1 MAVQHEIKSQLAKLL
16 ATEDLVVE
24 HKQVETASFNV
35 ETRVL
40 VLPLWEKASNS
51 VYDMLVGHE
60 VGHALFTPNDDWF
73 KKTNVPHGIVNLCED
88 ARIEKLMKRKYM
100 GLAKTFYYGYSELHD
115 DDFFNLEEE
124 DVDKFNLADRI
135 NLYYKIGNFLDL
147 QFTERELEIRE
158 LVGKSE
164 TFDEVLEAAKVLH
177 EYCKEEQEN
186 KKKVADIDNLQLPM
200 GGLPD
205 QFDSQE
211 TGEQGEEENG
221 EVMKGSSSPKVEE
234 AEGSDK
240 NGDMTEKPTLG
251 NTDKG
256 GEKNEIEVKTVES
269 LSENIQDLVSQTSSY
284 ENVYCEIPDVK
295 LEHIIAKNS
304 DVHNVIEEHYENE
317 TRRLNASNIVNGFP
331 TRDWFQEADAN
342 FYDFKKGSRKEVS
355 YLVKEFECRKSASA
369 YARAAIAR
377 TGVLD
382 TSKLHTYKFNED
394 IFKKVT
400 VLPDGKNHGLVFL
413 LDWSGSM
420 QYYLQDTLKQLYNL
434 IWFCKKVQIPFEVY
448 AFTNEWG
455 NSDWNHGYSVG
466 SGDFGKSYEKKAGMI
481 AIDNQFALMNL
492 FTSEVNGKT
501 LEKQMLNI
509 WRVVHSFREYGLS
522 YPRKL
527 ALSGTPLNEALIAFR
542 KLLPEFQKKAKVE
555 KVQCIVLTDGE
566 AGPLSHHTEV
576 KRDWEDEPY
585 LGTRRCIEN
594 VTFIRDRKVGRTY
607 KIGYKHSDFTDAL
620 LENLQDRLPNVN
632 FIGIRV
638 LSSRDGMRFA
648 RHYNADEKELNI
660 MEKDWKKSKS
670 YIIKNSGYDAYIV
683 MSSHHL
689 NQDSEFEVKED
700 ATKSQIKTAFAKSL
714 KTKKLNKKVL
724 GEFISLVV

>member
-51 VYDMLVGHE
+51 IYDMLVGHE

-73 KKTNVPHGIVNLCED
+73 LKTDVPHGIVNVCED

-115 DDFFNLEEE
+115 DDFFNLEDE
-124 DVDKFNLADRI
+124 DIDKFNLADRI

-147 QFTERELEIRE
+147 QFTERETEIRE

-211 TGEQGEEENG
+211 SGEQGEEEENS
-221 EVMKGSSSPKVEE
+221 EVIPGSSSPKAEE

-240 NGDMTEKPTLG
+240 DGDMTEQPTLG
-251 NTDKG
+251 DTDKG

-269 LSENIQDLVSQTSSY
+269 LSENIQDLVSLASSY

-317 TRRLNASNIVNGFP
+317 TQRLNASNIVNGFP
-331 TRDWFQEADAN
+331 TRNWFEEADSK
-342 FYDFKKGSRKEVS
+342 FYDFKKDARKEVS

-434 IWFCKKVQIPFEVY
+434 IWFCRKVQIPFEVY

-455 NSDWNHGYSVG
+455 HSDWNSYSIYG

-481 AIDNQFALMNL
+481 AIDNQFSLMNL

-509 WRVVHSFREYGLS
+509 WRVVHSFREYGIS

-527 ALSGTPLNEALIAFR
+527 ALSGTPLNEALITFR

-585 LGTRRCIEN
+585 LGTRRCIPE
-594 VTFIRDRKVGRTY
+594 VTFLRDRKVGRTY
-607 KIGYKHSDFTDAL
+607 SIGHKHSDFTDAL

-648 RHYNADEKELNI
+648 RHYNAQMK
-660 MEKDWKKSKS
+660 
-670 YIIKNSGYDAYIV
+670 KNSILWRKIGRSLRV
-683 MSSHHL
+683 TSSRTLDMMHTL
-689 NQDSEFEVKED
+689 
-700 ATKSQIKTAFAKSL
+700 
-714 KTKKLNKKVL
+714 
-724 GEFISLVV
+724 

>member
-51 VYDMLVGHE
+51 IYDMLVGHE

-73 KKTNVPHGIVNLCED
+73 LKTDVPHGIVNVCED

-115 DDFFNLEEE
+115 DDFFNLEDE
-124 DVDKFNLADRI
+124 DIDKFNLADRI

-147 QFTERELEIRE
+147 QFTERETEIRE

-211 TGEQGEEENG
+211 TGEQGEEEENG
-221 EVMKGSSSPKVEE
+221 EVIPGSSSPKAEE

-240 NGDMTEKPTLG
+240 DGDMTEQPTLG
-251 NTDKG
+251 DTDKG

-269 LSENIQDLVSQTSSY
+269 LSENIQDLVSLTSSY

-331 TRDWFQEADAN
+331 TRDWFEEADSK
-342 FYDFKKGSRKEVS
+342 FYDFKKDARKEVS

-455 NSDWNHGYSVG
+455 HGDWQSYGFG
-466 SGDFGKSYEKKAGMI
+466 SGDFGKAYEKKAGMI
-481 AIDNQFALMNL
+481 AIDNQFTLMNL

-566 AGPLSHHTEV
+566 AASLSHHTEV

-585 LGTRRCIEN
+585 LGTRRCIPE

-607 KIGYKHSDFTDAL
+607 SIGYKHSDFTDAL

-648 RHYNADEKELNI
+648 RHYNANEKELNI

>member
-51 VYDMLVGHE
+51 IYDMLVGHE

-73 KKTNVPHGIVNLCED
+73 LKTDIPHGIVNVCED

-115 DDFFNLEEE
+115 DDFFNLEDE
-124 DVDKFNLADRI
+124 DIDKFNLADRI

-211 TGEQGEEENG
+211 SGEQGEEENG
-221 EVMKGSSSPKVEE
+221 EVIPGSSSPKAEE

-240 NGDMTEKPTLG
+240 GGDMTEQPTADQS
-251 NTDKG
+251 DKG

-269 LSENIQDLVSQTSSY
+269 LSENIQDLVSHTSSY

-317 TRRLNASNIVNGFP
+317 TQRLNASNIVNGFP
-331 TRDWFQEADAN
+331 TRNWFEEADSK
-342 FYDFKKGSRKEVS
+342 FYDFKKDARKEVS

-455 NSDWNHGYSVG
+455 NRDWHSYSIG
-466 SGDFGKSYEKKAGMI
+466 SGDFGKLYEKKAGMI
-481 AIDNQFALMNL
+481 AIDNQFSLMNL

-522 YPRKL
+522 YPRGL
-527 ALSGTPLNEALIAFR
+527 ALSGTPLNEALITFR

-566 AGPLSHHTEV
+566 AGPLSHHIEV

-585 LGTRRCIEN
+585 LGTRRCIPE

-607 KIGYKHSDFTDAL
+607 TIGHKHSDFTDAL

-648 RHYNADEKELNI
+648 RHYNANEKELNI

-714 KTKKLNKKVL
+714 KTKKLNKKY
-724 GEFISLVV
+724 